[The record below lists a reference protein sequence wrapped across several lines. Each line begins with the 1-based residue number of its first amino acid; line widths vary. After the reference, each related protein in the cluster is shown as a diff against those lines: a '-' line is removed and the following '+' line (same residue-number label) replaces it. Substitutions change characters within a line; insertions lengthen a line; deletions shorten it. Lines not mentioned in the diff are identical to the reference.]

1 MSLQIINDVNY
12 HYEIIESIIVKYS
25 EIIKTSKIDKVYL
38 FIENNESFINYIS
51 NKYPLII
58 INTKDNN
65 KYDFTITPTGI

>member
-38 FIENNESFINYIS
+38 FVENNELFINYMNNYIYQY
-51 NKYPLII
+51 NK
-58 INTKDNN
+58 
-65 KYDFTITPTGI
+65 